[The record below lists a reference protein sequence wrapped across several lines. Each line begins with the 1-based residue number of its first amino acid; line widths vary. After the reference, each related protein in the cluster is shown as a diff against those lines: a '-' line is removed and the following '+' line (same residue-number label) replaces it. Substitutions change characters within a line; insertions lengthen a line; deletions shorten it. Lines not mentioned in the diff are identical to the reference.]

1 MAAADLR
8 LKRAAPLL
16 ALLLAAPTSAETLRV
31 VAAETRLRAQ
41 PSSDAELVASLE
53 KGSEV
58 EVLETLGG
66 WCRVRVAVASSEAH
80 VGVEGY
86 LQISDLEPLPRSAPE
101 ATPPE
106 PQPAP
111 PEPAPPEPEPAEPA
125 PEPAAEEKPPAQ
137 EPAPAKPATAEP
149 AAEAPE
155 TAEEPDREERPALR
169 SNGLPAELSLDGVLS
184 EPVWASTEAIANLT
198 TVEPEEGGVPAGS
211 TTVKVLANAKEIVV
225 GVVCQ
230 DADPG
235 GIVSFSKARD
245 SDLEEEDHVLLVLDT
260 FQDGRSGYVFA
271 VNPSGARFDGLVIQQ
286 GEDVNSNWDAV
297 WEARTSRNG
306 DGWSAEIRIPIKSI
320 SFGKGLTSWGF
331 NVQRRVQRLQ
341 ETSRWSGANRDQEIF
356 QTSHAGLLTELP
368 RFDLGLGLSI
378 RPALVG
384 DMSKPEPDAER
395 TYDGTPSL
403 DAAKTLGPNALASLT
418 VNTDFAETESDARQT
433 NLTRFDLF
441 FPEKRTFFLQGAD
454 IFDFGLGLDSAT
466 GDPGARADLIPF
478 YSRRIG
484 LLEEEGDFVEIP
496 IDAGGKVNGR
506 LGDTNVGALAVRTRE
521 KAEFGVPASTMGV
534 LRLKQNVLEESSVG
548 MIATFG
554 DPRGRSGSW
563 LAGADLTFQTSSL
576 GGDKN
581 FLVGAWG
588 LRNERDDLEGDKY
601 AYGGKI
607 DFPNDIWDV
616 SASYMHIGDAF
627 DPSLGFVLRPGNI
640 VEGGAEWRPRPGGD
654 VIRQLA
660 FGAKSYVVLDQER
673 QWESYLVEAKALNVK
688 FESGDE
694 IEFLVEP
701 QGERLVEPFEIE
713 EDVVIPPGAYE
724 WRRYSVVG
732 ALADKRRISGELAWS
747 FGDFYDGTLDTVE
760 ATLLLKPS
768 ATFNLELG
776 AEWNKVDLPEGSFR
790 EDVYSA
796 RLQINVSS
804 DLQLSSLLQYD
815 NQSRSFGTNTRL
827 RWTFHPL
834 GDVFVVYN
842 HNLDRSLDDR
852 WLFNSNQLL
861 VKIQYAFR
869 L

>member
-1 MAAADLR
+1 LG
-8 LKRAAPLL
+8 LHRAAPLL
-16 ALLLAAPTSAETLRV
+16 ALLLAAAASAEPL
-31 VAAETRLRAQ
+31 
-41 PSSDAELVASLE
+41 
-53 KGSEV
+53 
-58 EVLETLGG
+58 
-66 WCRVRVAVASSEAH
+66 RVAVA
-80 VGVEGY
+80 
-86 LQISDLEPLPRSAPE
+86 
-101 ATPPE
+101 
-106 PQPAP
+106 
-111 PEPAPPEPEPAEPA
+111 
-125 PEPAAEEKPPAQ
+125 KPPAQ
-137 EPAPAKPATAEP
+137 EPPPAAPAPAQPAPAKPP
-149 AAEAPE
+149 AEAPG
-155 TAEEPDREERPALR
+155 TAAEPDQEEKPTLR

-184 EPVWASTEAIANLT
+184 EPVWASGEAIANLT
-198 TVEPEEGGVPAGS
+198 TVEPEEGGVPAGQ
-211 TTVKVLANAKEIVV
+211 TTVKVLANAKEIVI
-225 GVVCQ
+225 GVVCR
-230 DADPG
+230 DPDPR

-245 SDLEEEDHVLLVLDT
+245 SDLEAEDHVLVVLDT

-297 WEARTSRNG
+297 WEARTSR
-306 DGWSAEIRIPIKSI
+306 DDSGWSAEIRIPIKSI

-368 RFDLGLGLSI
+368 SFDLGLGLSI

-395 TYDGTPSL
+395 SYDGTPSL
-403 DAAKTLGPNALASLT
+403 DVDKTLGPNALASLT
-418 VNTDFAETESDARQT
+418 VNTDFAETEFDARQT

-466 GDPGARADLIPF
+466 ADPDARADLIPF

-496 IDAGGKVNGR
+496 IDVGGKVNGR

-521 KAEFGVPASTMGV
+521 KAELGVPASTMGV
-534 LRLKQNVLEESSVG
+534 VRLKQNVLEESSVG

-554 DPRGRSGSW
+554 DPRGRPGSW

-576 GGDKN
+576 AGDKN

-588 LRNERDDLEGDKY
+588 LRNDRDDLDGDKN
-601 AYGGKI
+601 AYGGKV
-607 DFPNDIWDV
+607 DFPNDIWDASV
-616 SASYMHIGDAF
+616 SYMHIGDAF

-640 VEGGAEWRPRPGGD
+640 LEAGAEWRPRPGGD
-654 VIRQLA
+654 VVRQLA
-660 FGAKSYVVLDQER
+660 FGAKSYLVLDRER
-673 QWESYLVEAKALNVK
+673 EWESYLVEAKLLNVK
-688 FESGDE
+688 LESGDE
-694 IEFLVEP
+694 IEALIAP

-713 EDVVIPPGAYE
+713 EDIVIPPGTYQ
-724 WRRYSVVG
+724 WRRYVLVG
-732 ALADKRRISGELAWS
+732 ALADKRRISGELGWS

-768 ATFNLELG
+768 ATFVLELG
-776 AEWNKVDLPEGSFR
+776 AEWNKVDLPQGSFR

-796 RLQINVSS
+796 RLQLNFSS

-815 NQSRSFGTNTRL
+815 NQSRSLGTNTRL

-834 GDVFVVYN
+834 GDLFVVYN
-842 HNLDRSLDDR
+842 HNLDRSLENQWQFD
-852 WLFNSNQLL
+852 SNQLI

>member
-1 MAAADLR
+1 VQVLADSQHIVFGVSCR
-8 LKRAAPLL
+8 
-16 ALLLAAPTSAETLRV
+16 
-31 VAAETRLRAQ
+31 
-41 PSSDAELVASLE
+41 DAEPS
-53 KGSEV
+53 
-58 EVLETLGG
+58 
-66 WCRVRVAVASSEAH
+66 
-80 VGVEGY
+80 
-86 LQISDLEPLPRSAPE
+86 
-101 ATPPE
+101 
-106 PQPAP
+106 
-111 PEPAPPEPEPAEPA
+111 
-125 PEPAAEEKPPAQ
+125 
-137 EPAPAKPATAEP
+137 
-149 AAEAPE
+149 
-155 TAEEPDREERPALR
+155 
-169 SNGLPAELSLDGVLS
+169 
-184 EPVWASTEAIANLT
+184 
-198 TVEPEEGGVPAGS
+198 
-211 TTVKVLANAKEIVV
+211 
-225 GVVCQ
+225 
-230 DADPG
+230 

-245 SDLEEEDHVLLVLDT
+245 SDLDAEDHVVLVLDT

-297 WEARTSRNG
+297 WEAYTSRDDG
-306 DGWSAEIRIPIKSI
+306 GWSAEIRIPIRSI
-320 SFGKGLTSWGF
+320 SFEKGLTSWGL

-341 ETSRWSGANRDQEIF
+341 ETSRWSGANRDQEVF

-378 RPALVG
+378 RPAFVG

-403 DAAKTLGPNALASLT
+403 DVAKTLGPNALASLT

-484 LLEEEGDFVEIP
+484 LLEQEGDFVEIP

-534 LRLKQNVLEESSVG
+534 VRLKQNVLEESSVG
-548 MIATFG
+548 MIATVG
-554 DPRGRSGSW
+554 DPQGRSGSW

-588 LRNERDDLEGDKY
+588 LRNERDDLDGDKY

-607 DFPNDIWDV
+607 DFPNDLWDV
-616 SASYMHIGDAF
+616 SASYIHIGDAF
-627 DPSLGFVLRPGNI
+627 DPSLGFVLRTGNI
-640 VEGGAEWRPRPGGD
+640 LEGGAEWRPRPGGEI
-654 VIRQLA
+654 VRQYA
-660 FGAKSYVVLDQER
+660 FGAKSYFVFDHEG
-673 QWESYLVEAKALNVK
+673 QWESYIVDAKAFNVK
-688 FESGDE
+688 LESGDE
-694 IEFLVEP
+694 FEFLFQP
-701 QGERLVEPFEIE
+701 QGERLLEPFEIQD
-713 EDVVIPPGAYE
+713 DVVIPTGAYE
-724 WRRYSVVG
+724 WRRYSLIG
-732 ALADKRRISGELAWS
+732 AAADKRRISGELGWS

-768 ATFNLELG
+768 ATLSLELG
-776 AEWNKVDLPEGSFR
+776 AEWNKVDLPQGSFR

-827 RWTFHPL
+827 RWTFNPL